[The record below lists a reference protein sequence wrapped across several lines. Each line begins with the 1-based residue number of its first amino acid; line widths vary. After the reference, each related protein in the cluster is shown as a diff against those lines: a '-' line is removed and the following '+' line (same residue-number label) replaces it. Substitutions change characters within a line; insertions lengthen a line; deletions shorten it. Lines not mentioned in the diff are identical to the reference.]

1 MIKIISDELAKE
13 IWDFIFEKYKFNPS
27 TKTDTEPFVFDV
39 KVLCFKLKSI
49 WNEEQELIVN
59 DFFKKNSSNEIYA
72 LDWQHD
78 CFEYNPHNYNEMKK
92 QWFDQS
98 RDCYVYFPSYYP
110 NGDYFFFVSK
120 DFRYGLLGHP
130 WRKEIY
136 VFGDTLIEQ
145 FKHNEELLN
154 IIQNDL

>member
-13 IWDFIFEKYKFNPS
+13 IWDYMFEKYKFNPS
-27 TKTDTEPFVFDV
+27 TKIEEIPFVFDV
-39 KVLCFKLKSI
+39 KVMCYKLKSL
-49 WNEEQELIVN
+49 WNEEQELIIN
-59 DFFKKNSSNEIYA
+59 DFFKKISCDEIYA
-72 LDWQHD
+72 LDYCHN
-78 CFEYNPHNYNEMKK
+78 CFEYNPHYYNEIKK
-92 QWFDQS
+92 QWYDQS
-98 RDCYVYFPSYYP
+98 RDCNVYFPSYYP

-145 FKHNEELLN
+145 FKHNEESLN

>member
-78 CFEYNPHNYNEMKK
+78 CFIFSPKEHIPCNYEYYD
-92 QWFDQS
+92 FDRECQ
-98 RDCYVYFPSYYP
+98 VYFPTYYP
-110 NGDYFFFVSK
+110 NGDYHFFMDK
-120 DFRYGLLGHP
+120 EWKYGIYGHP
-130 WRKEIY
+130 WRNEIIVMGKEL
-136 VFGDTLIEQ
+136 VEKFESNLETLGL
-145 FKHNEELLN
+145 K
-154 IIQNDL
+154 